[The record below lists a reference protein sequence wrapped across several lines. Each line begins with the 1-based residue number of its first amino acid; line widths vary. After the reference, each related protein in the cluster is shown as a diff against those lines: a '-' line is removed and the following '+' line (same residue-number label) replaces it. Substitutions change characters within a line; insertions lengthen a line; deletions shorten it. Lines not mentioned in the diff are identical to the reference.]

1 MTRKIVTMLFLSFAL
16 VMSCAKTDTGLPKSQ
31 KSEGKIGEK
40 TQLIIGL
47 VPERNIFAQVE
58 RFKPLAEYLS
68 KKIGLKVTLKIVPE
82 YGDIIHDFLPLNLD
96 GAFFGSFTY
105 ALAHTRLGLEVLA
118 RPENLKGVSTY
129 FGIIFVRRDSG
140 IRTIK
145 DMKGKRFAFVDKAT
159 TAGYLLPL
167 AYFKQNGIK
176 NYKAYLKETYFTGT
190 HEDAIL
196 DVLNKKADI
205 GAAKNTEFD
214 RMAAADRRI
223 TNELAILVS
232 SPAVPENAL
241 AVRKDLDLTIK
252 TRLKEALLRMNDE
265 PEGREVLE
273 KLGDRRF
280 IETTEKDYEPV
291 FTYAKDIGLDL
302 ATFDYMKEK

>member
-1 MTRKIVTMLFLSFAL
+1 MARKIAAMLLLSLVL
-16 VMSCAKTDTGLPKSQ
+16 VMSCAKSDTGLSKSQ
-31 KSEGKIGEK
+31 KSGGNIGDK

-82 YGDIIHDFLPLNLD
+82 YGDIIRDFVPLNLD

-105 ALAHTRLGLEVLA
+105 ALAHARLGLEVLA

-129 FGIIFVRRDSG
+129 FGVIFVRRDSR

-176 NYKAYLKETYFTGT
+176 NYKAYFKETYFTGT
-190 HEDAIL
+190 HEDAIM
-196 DVLNKKADI
+196 DVLNKRADI

-214 RMAAADRRI
+214 RMASADRRI
-223 TNELAILVS
+223 KNELVILVS
-232 SPAVPENAL
+232 SPEVPENAL

-280 IETTEKDYEPV
+280 IETIEKDYEPV
-291 FTYAKDIGLDL
+291 FKYAKDIGLDL